1 MHYLYT
7 AKGKDSAFHFS
18 YTILYMNARIKV
30 IAFDADDTL
39 WNLQSYFDQVE
50 KEYCALLSDYGSA
63 RFISAELFKTES
75 ANMAEL
81 GYGVKA
87 FTLSLIENAIRV
99 SNGTVPAETL
109 ERIMKAGRSLHFI
122 PATPLPGVYETLKT
136 LHERGEQQMIL
147 FTKGELL
154 DQEQKLRRSGLRPF
168 FHDVHIVSD
177 KTDDAYRHLCD
188 LSFCSPESF
197 MMVGNSFKS
206 DILPVLRLGGWG
218 VHIPSPYEWQHE
230 KTEEFDH
237 EHLIRL
243 SHFADL
249 LTCGII

>member
-1 MHYLYT
+1 MT
-7 AKGKDSAFHFS
+7 DQ
-18 YTILYMNARIKV
+18 IQV

-50 KEYCALLSDYGSA
+50 QKYCKLLSDYGDA

-99 SNGTVPAETL
+99 SNRTVSAETL
-109 ERIMKAGRSLHFI
+109 QQIMEAGRSLHFI

-136 LHERGEQQMIL
+136 LHEKHQYKLIL

-154 DQEQKLRRSGLRPF
+154 DQEQKLKRSGLRPF

-237 EHLIRL
+237 PHLIRIT
-243 SHFADL
+243 HFEEL
-249 LTCGII
+249 LTCGIL

>member
-1 MHYLYT
+1 MHT
-7 AKGKDSAFHFS
+7 P
-18 YTILYMNARIKV
+18 IKV

-39 WNLQSYFDQVE
+39 WNLQSYFDKVE
-50 KEYCALLSDYGSA
+50 QDYCALLSDYGDA

-99 SNGTVPAETL
+99 SNGMVPAETL
-109 ERIMKAGRSLHFI
+109 QHIMEAGRSLHFI

-136 LHERGEQQMIL
+136 LHEKHQYKLIL

-154 DQEQKLRRSGLRPF
+154 DQEQKLKRSGLRPF

-177 KTDDAYRHLCD
+177 KTKEAYLHLCD
-188 LSFCSPESF
+188 MYNCRPESF
-197 MMVGNSFKS
+197 VMVGNSFKS
-206 DILPVLRLGGWG
+206 DILPVLHLGGWG

-243 SHFADL
+243 SHFAEL